1 MHTRES
7 GLVRGVKQLLPGLR
21 RWWRPAKSIPHTS
34 VRLGVEQ
41 LETREVPA
49 NISGRVFQ
57 MLDVDG
63 IFPQPNSSFLANV
76 AGVTVSLDGGAP
88 ISAAGGTYSFS
99 TTAGT
104 HTITVHAPAGFV
116 GFSAQALSA
125 TLVLGGSN
133 FDNLNF
139 ALTAKNSALV
149 QNLYELML
157 SRPADLDGFNQQL
170 AILKPNASNAG
181 TAFQNL
187 WTSAESKSLSQPV
200 GKLITAFF
208 GPLDIGMFRNAVQ
221 LQNLGVS
228 QDATVLQIIY
238 SQKFVNQFGDT
249 SDLSNGSFVNFAYQ
263 RLLFRNPTNA
273 ERNTLVNQLQTGSLN
288 RGQLLLRLV
297 NSAEFARTRPNPLR
311 KVVISLAYLGV
322 LGREVAPNQLQ
333 NRLNQLK
340 AGKTNQFIVNQLA
353 QSNEFKNLPGF
364 TDTFVWDTR
373 AHQIEPAVNLLSRLQ
388 QYNPITKQFD
398 IPVAANSITS
408 TSASPTNAYFIAHGW
423 APGLTEDVLLQST
436 PGNPLKWWQSSDSP
450 WLLAGTD
457 QVSAQG
463 IAQAIVDKDPLA
475 KVIAYSWIDQSN
487 TPESNEVTSFTLD
500 GNIVEGS
507 ATVTG
512 VDTTKLVTGM
522 TVNGP
527 GMAIGAT
534 VKSIDSATQ
543 LTLSQ
548 LATATLNGV
557 PLTYSTTN
565 LFIQTQNGT
574 TNGTKTLT
582 GLDTSKLTVG
592 MTVVGTNI
600 PLGTVIVNI
609 LSSSS
614 VLLSASAT
622 GSGPVSLT
630 FKGLDLDQAMK
641 EFLLAGQ
648 SESYTQ
654 LNGLRL
660 ASAIQQALAPGF
672 FSPTGEGLIHILGHS
687 HGAKVATVATLAL
700 QQTPGMSVAQLTTL
714 ESPEAGP
721 FVSLAGITAG
731 VHLPAFGGAQNF
743 LWYYMRQMNLSRTP
757 VAGTRTATNATFI
770 DNYYSKEGFGVAFG
784 GFTGLSAFGAGADNL
799 TSIVDTELRPEVLYG
814 GFDSSNPFGAQETLF
829 GSHDY
834 PPPWYGQAGLQAPS
848 APASMQNGLN
858 WSPLL
863 SAGNAA
869 GLSEYYTQTV
879 SFVQT
884 GNVTNGSAVITNID
898 TTSLLPGMSVIET
911 PALLMNN
918 NIPAG
923 TTIKSIDVL
932 GPGGQLTLSQ
942 PAGGT
947 APVVGESLTFTY
959 SPAQYV
965 PRQYELTGSARP
977 ADAAY
982 TPSTPTA
989 LQYAQ
994 QYTVGNVVDTGGSMT
1009 LTVSAN
1015 HSQAINAITFNPL
1028 AASSSGL
1035 SGFQLAGSGMDM
1047 QVQFNGPVP
1056 TGEQV
1061 ELVVWIRGMVSAPR
1075 VVNPNDLN
1083 QALTLGSTVGYVSIP
1098 LLTLNGADTA
1108 TTQFATISL
1117 AGYLNAFPLVTGP
1130 FNSLNDANPAT
1141 LLPTLGFTLLGD
1153 VSSNVSVTVSNI
1165 RQFSDGVSVGP

>member
-1 MHTRES
+1 M
-7 GLVRGVKQLLPGLR
+7 
-21 RWWRPAKSIPHTS
+21 PHKA

-49 NISGRVFQ
+49 NISGQVFQ

-63 IFPQPNSSFLANV
+63 IFPQPSGSFLANV
-76 AGVTVSLDGGAP
+76 PGVTVSLDGGAP
-88 ISAAGGTYSFS
+88 ISAAGGTYTF
-99 TTAGT
+99 TGVAAGT
-104 HTITVHAPAGFV
+104 HTITVHAPPGFV
-116 GFSAQALSA
+116 GFSAQSLSA
-125 TLVLGGSN
+125 TLVVGASD
-133 FDNLNF
+133 FENLNF
-139 ALTAKNSALV
+139 ALTPRNSALV
-149 QNLYELML
+149 QNLFELML
-157 SRPADLDGFNQQL
+157 SRSADLDGFNQQL
-170 AILKPNASNAG
+170 AALTPNASNAG
-181 TAFQNL
+181 VVVQNL
-187 WTSAESKSLSQPV
+187 WGSTESQSLSQPI

-208 GPLDIGMFRNAVQ
+208 PTLDIGMFRNAVQ

-228 QDATVLQIIY
+228 QDATALQIIY

-249 SDLSNGSFVNFAYQ
+249 SDLSNAGFVNFAYQ
-263 RLLFRNPTNA
+263 RVLLRNPSNK
-273 ERNTLVNQLQTGSLN
+273 ELNRLVSRLDSGVLN

-297 NSAEFARTRPNPLR
+297 NSPEFARTRVNPLR
-311 KVVISLAYLGV
+311 KVAIGLTYLGL
-322 LGREVAPNQLQ
+322 LGREATSNQLQ

-340 AGKTNQFIVNQLA
+340 AGKTLQFIGNQIA
-353 QSNEFKNLPGF
+353 QSNEFQNLPGF
-364 TDTFVWDTR
+364 TDTFIWDAR

-388 QYNPITKQFD
+388 MYNPITMEFD
-398 IPVAANSITS
+398 IPVAANSISS
-408 TSASPTNAYFIAHGW
+408 TPANPTNAYFIAHGW

-450 WLLAGTD
+450 WLLNGTN

-475 KVIAYSWIDQSN
+475 KVFAYSWIDQSN
-487 TPESNEVTSFTLD
+487 TPENTRVTSFTVA

-507 ATVTG
+507 AIVSG
-512 VDTTKLVTGM
+512 VDTTNLVAGM
-522 TVNGP
+522 TVTGP
-527 GMAIGAT
+527 GMAIGAK
-534 VKSIDSATQ
+534 VVSIDSATQ

-557 PLTYSTTN
+557 ALTYATTN
-565 LFIQTQNGT
+565 LFVQTQNGT
-574 TNGTKTLT
+574 TNGTTTLT
-582 GLDTSKLTVG
+582 GLNTSKLTVG
-592 MTVVGTNI
+592 MAVVGTNI

-614 VLLSASAT
+614 VLLSNSAT
-622 GSGPVSLT
+622 GSGTVALT
-630 FKGLDLDQAMK
+630 FKGLDLDAAMK
-641 EFLLAGQ
+641 EFLLAGK
-648 SESYTQ
+648 SEAYTQ
-654 LNGLRL
+654 LNGLRM
-660 ASAIQQALAPGF
+660 ASAIQQALTPGF
-672 FSPTGEGLIHILGHS
+672 FGITGEGLIHILGHS
-687 HGAKVATVATLAL
+687 HGSKVATVATLAL
-700 QQTPGMSVAQLTTL
+700 QQATVPVTQLTTL

-757 VAGTRTATNATFI
+757 VTGTRTATNSTFI
-770 DNYYSKEGFGVAFG
+770 DNYYSKQGFGAVFG
-784 GFTGLSAFGAGADNL
+784 GFSGLSSFGPGADNL

-814 GFDSSNPFGAQETLF
+814 GFSASNPFGAQETLF

-834 PPPWYGQAGLQAPS
+834 PPAWYGQAGLQAPS
-848 APASMQNGLN
+848 APAAMQNGLN

-863 SAGNAA
+863 DAGNAA
-869 GLSEYYTQTV
+869 GLSEFYTQTV
-879 SFVQT
+879 SFVRS
-884 GNVTNGSAVITNID
+884 GDVTNGSAVVTNID

-923 TTIKSIDVL
+923 TTIQSIDIV
-932 GPGGQLTLSQ
+932 GANGQITLSQ

-947 APVVGESLTFTY
+947 APVPAESLTFTY

-977 ADAAY
+977 SAAAY
-982 TPSTPTA
+982 TPSAPTA

-994 QYTVGNVVDTGGSMT
+994 RFTVGTVNDTGSSMT
-1009 LTVSAN
+1009 LTVGAN
-1015 HSQAINAITFNPL
+1015 NSQAINAITFNPL

-1035 SGFQLAGSGMDM
+1035 SGFELAGSGMDM

-1056 TGEQV
+1056 PGEQV

-1075 VVNPNDLN
+1075 VVNPDNIN
-1083 QALTLGSTVGYVSIP
+1083 EALTLGSTVGYVSIP
-1098 LLTLNGADTA
+1098 LLALNGAETT
-1108 TTQFATISL
+1108 TTQSATISL

-1130 FNSLNDANPAT
+1130 FNSLNNANPAT
-1141 LLPTLGFTLLGD
+1141 LLPTLGFTLLGN
-1153 VSSNVSVTVSNI
+1153 VSSNVSVTISNI
-1165 RQFSDGVSVGP
+1165 RQFSDGIAVGP